1 MLIAILPEPRCY
13 HRFICI
19 ETLAKLVHYAYNT
32 VMANLISILI
42 GGIALILAFVGLVP
56 LLGWTNWLIL
66 PIAGVGAL
74 FGLISSRSSG
84 MYFCLIVM
92 AICAFRLWI
101 GGGII

>member
-1 MLIAILPEPRCY
+1 MLV
-13 HRFICI
+13 
-19 ETLAKLVHYAYNT
+19 KVVHYVYNT

-42 GGIALILAFVGLVP
+42 GLIALVLTFIGLVP

-66 PIAGVGAL
+66 PIAGIGAL
-74 FGLISSRSSG
+74 FGLISSRTSG

-92 AICAFRLWI
+92 AISGFRLWI

>member
-1 MLIAILPEPRCY
+1 M
-13 HRFICI
+13 
-19 ETLAKLVHYAYNT
+19 HYAYNT

-42 GGIALILAFVGLVP
+42 GFIALVLTFIGLVP

-66 PIAGVGAL
+66 PFAGIGAL
-74 FGLISSRSSG
+74 FGLISSRTSG

-92 AICAFRLWI
+92 SISAFRLWI